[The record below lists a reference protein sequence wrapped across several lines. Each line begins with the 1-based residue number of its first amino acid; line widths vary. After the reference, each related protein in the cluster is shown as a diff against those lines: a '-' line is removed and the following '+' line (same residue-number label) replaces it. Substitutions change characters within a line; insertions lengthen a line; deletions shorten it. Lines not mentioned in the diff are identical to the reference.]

1 MTYKIAIAN
10 EKGGVAKTTSTVSLG
25 GALAEKGHQVL
36 LIDLD
41 PQANLTLAL
50 GIKPTD
56 VKRSVSRVVLNSDSP
71 SSVIHETSI
80 EGLDLIPSNSEMGL
94 AERFLPIRQ
103 NYQSILRNALSGWM
117 AYDYAIMDCPP
128 ALGAIT
134 TNALTAADLLVIPT
148 QAEYFSA
155 YALKKM
161 MSAVRAV
168 RSQGNPSLI
177 YRVVVTMLDRRNR
190 THKTLVKQLQAT
202 FNDGLFKTLIET
214 DTKLRESPIV
224 GLPITTYFSQSR
236 SAEQYRALAN
246 EITKHVEKIT
256 QEAFARAAR

>member
-10 EKGGVAKTTSTVSLG
+10 EKGGVAKTTTAVSLA
-25 GALAEKGHQVL
+25 GAISESQKRVL

-50 GIKPTD
+50 GIKPNQ
-56 VKRSVSRVVLNSDSP
+56 VSRSISRVILNSDEP
-71 SSVIHETSI
+71 SSVVYETAI
-80 EGLDLIPSNSEMGL
+80 EGIDLIPSNSEMGL

-103 NYQSILRNALSGWM
+103 NYHTVLRNALFGLVN
-117 AYDYAIMDCPP
+117 YDYIILDCPP

-134 TNALTAADLLVIPT
+134 TNAMTAADLLVIPS

-161 MSAVRAV
+161 MAAVRQV
-168 RSQGNPSLI
+168 RKNGNPSLI
-177 YRVVVTMLDRRNR
+177 YRVLVTMLDRRNR
-190 THKTLVKQLQAT
+190 THRALLAQLYAT
-202 FNDGLFKTLIET
+202 FGIGLFQSIIEI

-236 SAEQYRALAN
+236 SANQYRELAQ
-246 EITKHVEKIT
+246 EISQNVEKIK
-256 QEAFARAAR
+256 QQAIKQSA